1 MARGEVNPINRE
13 IPRSEIEKKIRDLE
27 KSGRILKR
35 LYFVKFR
42 Y

>member
-1 MARGEVNPINRE
+1 MARVDVNPINRE
-13 IPRSEIEKKIRDLE
+13 IPLAEIEKRIRDLE

-35 LYFVKFR
+35 LQYVKFR